1 MDTPSHIAGLI
12 VHAVLGRFADDNGIA
27 RGHLTVDR
35 DSLTAVEI
43 ARATRVLGAE
53 VIFDG
58 R

>member
-1 MDTPSHIAGLI
+1 MDTPSYIAGLI
-12 VHAVLGRFADDNGIA
+12 VDAAVGRFADDNGIA
-27 RGHLTVDR
+27 RTHLTVDR

-43 ARATRVLGAE
+43 ARATHVLGAE